1 MTSWPRKETLSMRF
15 SHAIVALLILAGTA
29 QTGAQDL
36 QRVPPFTDYQTIVRT
51 VPPAGPCDESLR
63 PPLIQIGVA
72 VLQDI
77 RELELRP
84 PASPD
89 NWVLAV
95 RSRYRACVSGRLGE
109 EVRGRSPSASTDE
122 LEVRNGS
129 VQRRLIRLAL
139 TGRVTKAEFDS
150 LAKRLQGN

>member
-1 MTSWPRKETLSMRF
+1 MRF
-15 SHAIVALLILAGTA
+15 SYLIAALLILAGPA

-36 QRVPPFTDYQTIVRT
+36 QRVPPFMDYQTIVRT

-77 RELELRP
+77 KELELRP
-84 PASPD
+84 SARPD
-89 NWVLAV
+89 DWVLAV
-95 RSRYRACVSGRLGE
+95 RSRYRACVSGVNTSARLGE
-109 EVRGRSPSASTDE
+109 DIRGRTASASADE

-139 TGRVTKAEFDS
+139 TGRITKDEFDS
-150 LAKRLQGN
+150 LAKRLQGNY